1 MANVFQEGEPLNVTS
16 LNEMYTELVKLRGN
30 FGAMSTAG
38 EIVDSL
44 LGPTVPVI
52 TGNRE
57 SIDLKAND
65 VVSISIADK
74 LSKKYT
80 GNTENPWI
88 IVGLGGKLN
97 AKEVV
102 SATVHGSGLQKTI
115 YVTSNVK
122 KDNFGIYWIAVYLRP
137 LNNS

>member
-30 FGAMSTAG
+30 FGAMATAG
-38 EIVDSL
+38 DIVDSL

-52 TGNRE
+52 AGKRE
-57 SIDLKAND
+57 SVNLVANG
-65 VVSISIADK
+65 VVTISIADE

-80 GNTENPWI
+80 GKTETPWVV
-88 IVGLGGKLN
+88 VGLGGKLN

-115 YVTSNVK
+115 YVTSNVSK
-122 KDNFGIYWIAVYLRP
+122 ENFGIYWIAVYLRP

>member
-1 MANVFQEGEPLNVTS
+1 MAFVFQEGEPLNVS
-16 LNEMYTELVKLRGN
+16 ALNEMSTRLSKLDGTLS
-30 FGAMSTAG
+30 AMTKAG
-38 EIVDSL
+38 DIVEGL
-44 LGPTVPVI
+44 LGSSVPII

-57 SIDLKAND
+57 SVDLVANG
-65 VVSISIADK
+65 VVSINIADK

-102 SATVHGSGLQKTI
+102 SATVHGTGLQKTI

-122 KDNFGIYWIAVYLRP
+122 KDNFGIYWIAVYMRP
-137 LNNS
+137 ITTT